1 MFKETFTEKE
11 RTYSTP
17 EESAGSSRGIWYF
30 LFTELILF
38 GGIFIIYAVYRSIY
52 REGFGFGS
60 AELDSSAGLINTIV
74 LLTSGLTIAL
84 ALAALQRKQKLYSM
98 FLIVFTVF
106 WGSIF
111 LINRIFEWGSRF
123 NFGFYPSSYAGLQME
138 KGEIIFFNLF
148 NLIIWLHALH
158 VLTGMVFL
166 TIIFMSVYKDKV
178 TADISGGLRGAGLFW
193 HVVVILW
200 IFLFPLFYL
209 IK

>member
-1 MFKETFTEKE
+1 MLKETLTEKE
-11 RTYSTP
+11 QINPTQKENANSLR
-17 EESAGSSRGIWYF
+17 GSRYF

-38 GGIFIIYAVYRSIY
+38 GGMFIVYAVYRSIY

-60 AELDSSAGLINTIV
+60 AELDTAAGLTNTIV
-74 LLTSGLTIAL
+74 LLTSGLTMAL
-84 ALAALQRKQKLYSM
+84 ALAALQRKQKTFSM
-98 FLIVFTVF
+98 FLIVFTIL
-106 WGSIF
+106 WGFIF

-138 KGEIIFFNLF
+138 KGETIFFNLF
-148 NLIIWLHALH
+148 NLMIWLHALH

-166 TIIFMSVYKDKV
+166 TIILISIYRDKV
-178 TADISGGLRGAGLFW
+178 AADVSGGLRGAGLYW
-193 HVVVILW
+193 NIVVILW

>member
-1 MFKETFTEKE
+1 MFKETLTEKE
-11 RTYSTP
+11 QTNPTQK
-17 EESAGSSRGIWYF
+17 ENAGSSRGSLYF

-38 GGIFIIYAVYRSIY
+38 GGMFIVYAVYRSTY

-60 AELDSSAGLINTIV
+60 AELDSAAGLINTIV
-74 LLTSGLTIAL
+74 LLTSGLTMAL
-84 ALAALQRKQKLYSM
+84 ALASLQRKQKLFSM
-98 FLIVFTVF
+98 FLIVFTIF
-106 WGSIF
+106 WGIIF

-123 NFGFYPSSYAGLQME
+123 NFGFYPSSYAGLQVE

-148 NLIIWLHALH
+148 HLMTWLHTLH
-158 VLTGMVFL
+158 ILTGMVFL
-166 TIIFMSVYKDKV
+166 TIIFVSVYKDEV
-178 TADISGGLRGAGLFW
+178 TADVNGGLRGAGLFW